1 MNKVRKIVDRIS
13 GIRYYECVK
22 CYNDFSRIS
31 SLKRHVESLHGK
43 RMDFECENCK
53 KEFDRKYELKDQA
66 LSGNG
71 DIFCVK
77 NVIVY
82 LSVGKG

>member
-1 MNKVRKIVDRIS
+1 MNELRKIVERIL

-22 CYNDFSRIS
+22 CCNDFSRIS

-43 RMDFECENCK
+43 RVEFECENCK
-53 KEFDRKYELKDQA
+53 KEFGRKYELNDQT

-77 NVIVY
+77 NERVY
-82 LSVGKG
+82 LSVGRE